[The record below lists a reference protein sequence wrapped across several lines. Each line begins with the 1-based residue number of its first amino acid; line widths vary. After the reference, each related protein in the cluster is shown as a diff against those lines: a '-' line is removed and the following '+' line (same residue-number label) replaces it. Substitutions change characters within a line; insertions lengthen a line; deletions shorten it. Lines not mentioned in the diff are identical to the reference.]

1 MGVKDIRTNVNKKK
15 SEQEDARKMIADGFM
30 SSIQKLMIDFNN
42 KVESNQI
49 EVKDP
54 NDLYKLFVI
63 FSQMQEL
70 SGATIEGGGAIP
82 EISGKQ
88 QELFENVIDQDS
100 DSEESNQLDLQKLSE
115 LSADDIANMISEK
128 EQVMNQENSET
139 F

>member
-70 SGATIEGGGAIP
+70 SGATTEGGGAIP

-88 QELFENVIDQDS
+88 QELFENVIDQDN

>member
-1 MGVKDIRTNVNKKK
+1 
-15 SEQEDARKMIADGFM
+15 
-30 SSIQKLMIDFNN
+30 
-42 KVESNQI
+42 
-49 EVKDP
+49 
-54 NDLYKLFVI
+54 
-63 FSQMQEL
+63 MQEL
-70 SGATIEGGGAIP
+70 SGATTEGGGAIP

-88 QELFENVIDQDS
+88 QELFENVIDQNS

>member
-70 SGATIEGGGAIP
+70 SGATTEGGGAIP

-88 QELFENVIDQDS
+88 QELFENVIDQDN
-100 DSEESNQLDLQKLSE
+100 DSGESNQLDLQKLSE

>member
-70 SGATIEGGGAIP
+70 SGATTEGGVAIP
-82 EISGKQ
+82 EISGRQ

>member
-70 SGATIEGGGAIP
+70 SGATTEGGGVIP

>member
-70 SGATIEGGGAIP
+70 SGATTEGGGAIP

-88 QELFENVIDQDS
+88 QEPFENVIDQDS

>member
-1 MGVKDIRTNVNKKK
+1 MGAKDIRTNVNKKK

-70 SGATIEGGGAIP
+70 SGATTEGGVAIP
-82 EISGKQ
+82 EISGRQ

>member
-70 SGATIEGGGAIP
+70 SGATTEGGVAIP

>member
-1 MGVKDIRTNVNKKK
+1 MPAKDIRNNLQKKK

-42 KVESNQI
+42 KVNSNQI

-70 SGATIEGGGAIP
+70 SGSTTEGGGRIP
-82 EISGKQ
+82 QISGRQ
-88 QELFENVIDQDS
+88 QEIFDDVI
-100 DSEESNQLDLQKLSE
+100 SEVDDEGEAHVDLQKLSE
-115 LSADDIANMISEK
+115 LTAEDITNMIAEK
-128 EQVMNQENSET
+128 EKTMNQENSET

>member
-70 SGATIEGGGAIP
+70 SGATTEGGGEIP

>member
-70 SGATIEGGGAIP
+70 SGATTEGGGAIP

-88 QELFENVIDQDS
+88 QELFENVIDQNS

>member
-70 SGATIEGGGAIP
+70 SGATTEGGGAIP
-82 EISGKQ
+82 EISVKQ

>member
-70 SGATIEGGGAIP
+70 SGATTEGGGAIP
-82 EISGKQ
+82 EISGRQ
-88 QELFENVIDQDS
+88 QELFENVIDQYS

>member
-70 SGATIEGGGAIP
+70 SGATTEGGGAIP

-88 QELFENVIDQDS
+88 QELFENVIDQ

>member
-70 SGATIEGGGAIP
+70 SGATTEGGGAIP
-82 EISGKQ
+82 EISGRQ